1 MTLDSPGAQWC
12 HKVLVRGRRGSEAER
27 DGRCL
32 TASCED
38 GGRGCEPG
46 MQRLQKLGKEEV
58 TSLEPPEELAADVF

>member
-1 MTLDSPGAQWC
+1 MGLSSQGP
-12 HKVLVRGRRGSEAER
+12 HKRETGGSEAER

-32 TASCED
+32 AAGCEN